1 MKDNVEK
8 EIIIYST
15 EEGREPFSDWLDSL
29 DKSCAARV
37 SKRLLRVLLG
47 NLGDY
52 KSLGDGLYE
61 LRFNE
66 GIRVYFSQ
74 IGKTLLLTG
83 GNKNTKRDQSA
94 DIEKAREYLRSYRE
108 RENGRK
114 I

>member
-1 MKDNVEK
+1 
-8 EIIIYST
+8 
-15 EEGREPFSDWLDSL
+15 
-29 DKSCAARV
+29 
-37 SKRLLRVLLG
+37 LRVLLG

-74 IGKTLLLTG
+74 IGQTLLLTG

-94 DIEKAREYLRSYRE
+94 DIEKARGYLRNYRE